1 MNESSKAVFLSYARE
16 DADAAKRIAEALRGF
31 GQRLPL
37 LCGQVE
43 QPAAALLAPARWL
56 AVLLAGLAYW
66 RGKPDNVGLT
76 TEIALMM
83 TVLLGGLS
91 VTNPVVAAG
100 VGVVVAIL
108 LASRAYLHDFVRSVM
123 TAQELRDGLLLAA
136 ATLVVLPILPN
147 ENFGPYEV
155 LNPYLMW
162 TIVIMVMLIGAGGH
176 VAVRLFGME
185 YGLAL
190 TGFASGFISSTAT
203 IRDMAQRAR
212 ADLTKM
218 NGAVAGAS
226 LSSVSTAMTMLA
238 ALALTNLPT
247 FKATAL
253 PLMAACLASAIYA
266 LPWVVVALRGH
277 VSEPSSDEQV
287 PQSAAPSR
295 AISLKGALSFSAA
308 LAAILVASTAIQQAF
323 GPGAMIVA
331 AALAGL
337 VNTQSAAI
345 TVALSVGAGQIEAHE
360 AVLPVLAAITT
371 NTLVRITT
379 ADGVEGQG
387 GAGGDQGVDEVVERL
402 QRRVTLAR
410 DAENVDAGEAIDI
423 DVAEDERKAIACD
436 HLQCIIAIVS
446 DGDRIALRAKEVGNR
461 GGDRSVV
468 VNHEDR
474 GLRHCYSF
482 GNVMVN
488 REPAPGWLSTE
499 IRPPCCSTISLTSAR
514 PIPVPSSLPFSS
526 RFAR

>member
-1 MNESSKAVFLSYARE
+1 MT
-16 DADAAKRIAEALRGF
+16 DAPLILFDLAEALGIGLLIGAERE
-31 GQRLPL
+31 QRVSQSEVKASAGIRTFAVSALLGAVAQMSGGVPL
-37 LCGQVE
+37 LAVTVIGI
-43 QPAAALLAPARWL
+43 
-56 AVLLAGLAYW
+56 VLLAGLAYW
-66 RGKPDNVGLT
+66 RGNPENVGLT

-123 TAQELRDGLLLAA
+123 TEQELRDGLLLAA

-147 ENFGPYEV
+147 ESFGPYEV

-162 TIVIMVMLIGAGGH
+162 TIVIIVMLIGAGGH
-176 VAVRLFGME
+176 VAVRLFGVE

-203 IRDMAQRAR
+203 IRDMAQRAH
-212 ADLTKM
+212 ADLTRM

-238 ALALTNLPT
+238 VLALTNSPT

-277 VSEPSSDEQV
+277 VSEPPSAEQV
-287 PQSAAPSR
+287 QQSAAPTR
-295 AISLKGALSFSAA
+295 AISLKGALAFSAA
-308 LAAILVASTAIQQAF
+308 LAAILVASTAMQQAF
-323 GPGAMIVA
+323 GPGAMIAA

-345 TVALSVGAGQIEAHE
+345 AVALSVGAGQIEAHE

-371 NTLVRITT
+371 NTGVRILLSFLSGGSGFAGRVVPGLLIGLT
-379 ADGVEGQG
+379 ALWATSILPMP
-387 GAGGDQGVDEVVERL
+387 GATSL
-402 QRRVTLAR
+402 
-410 DAENVDAGEAIDI
+410 
-423 DVAEDERKAIACD
+423 
-436 HLQCIIAIVS
+436 
-446 DGDRIALRAKEVGNR
+446 VG
-461 GGDRSVV
+461 
-468 VNHEDR
+468 
-474 GLRHCYSF
+474 
-482 GNVMVN
+482 
-488 REPAPGWLSTE
+488 A
-499 IRPPCCSTISLTSAR
+499 
-514 PIPVPSSLPFSS
+514 FSS
-526 RFAR
+526 GQTPSD

>member
-1 MNESSKAVFLSYARE
+1 MT
-16 DADAAKRIAEALRGF
+16 DAPLMLFDLAEALGIGLLIGAERE
-31 GQRLPL
+31 QRVSQSDVKASA
-37 LCGQVE
+37 GIRTFAVS
-43 QPAAALLAPARWL
+43 ALLGAVAQMSGGITLL
-56 AVLLAGLAYW
+56 AVTVIGIVLLAGLAYW
-66 RGKPDNVGLT
+66 RGKPENVGLT

-238 ALALTNLPT
+238 VLALTNLPT

-295 AISLKGALSFSAA
+295 AISLKSALSFSAA

-345 TVALSVGAGQIEAHE
+345 TVALSVGAGQIEAQE
-360 AVLPVLAAITT
+360 AVLPILAAITT
-371 NTLVRITT
+371 NTLVRIMLSFLS
-379 ADGVEGQG
+379 G
-387 GAGGDQGVDEVVERL
+387 GSGFAGRVVPGL
-402 QRRVTLAR
+402 LICLA
-410 DAENVDAGEAIDI
+410 AVWAAALLPIT
-423 DVAEDERKAIACD
+423 DVIW
-436 HLQCIIAIVS
+436 VS
-446 DGDRIALRAKEVGNR
+446 G
-461 GGDRSVV
+461 
-468 VNHEDR
+468 
-474 GLRHCYSF
+474 
-482 GNVMVN
+482 
-488 REPAPGWLSTE
+488 AP
-499 IRPPCCSTISLTSAR
+499 PSLHA
-514 PIPVPSSLPFSS
+514 PSN
-526 RFAR
+526 

>member
-1 MNESSKAVFLSYARE
+1 MTEAPLMLFDL
-16 DADAAKRIAEALRGF
+16 AEALGIGLLIGAERE
-31 GQRLPL
+31 QRVSQSDVKASA
-37 LCGQVE
+37 GIRTFAVS
-43 QPAAALLAPARWL
+43 ALLGAVAQMSGGVTLL
-56 AVLLAGLAYW
+56 AVTVIGIVLLAGLAYW
-66 RGKPDNVGLT
+66 RGKPENVGLT
-76 TEIALMM
+76 TEIALVM

-123 TAQELRDGLLLAA
+123 TEQELRDGLLLAA

-147 ENFGPYEV
+147 ESFGPYEV

-162 TIVIMVMLIGAGGH
+162 TIVIMVMVIGAAGH
-176 VAVRLFGME
+176 VAVRLYGVE

-212 ADLTKM
+212 ADLTRI

-238 ALALTNLPT
+238 VLALTNFPT

-253 PLMAACLASAIYA
+253 PLIAACLASAIYA
-266 LPWVVVALRGH
+266 LPWVLVTLRSH
-277 VSEPSSDEQV
+277 VS
-287 PQSAAPSR
+287 APRPEELLPDSPTPAR

-308 LAAILVASTAIQQAF
+308 LAAILMASTAIQQEF

-345 TVALSVGAGQIEAHE
+345 AVALSVGAGQIEAHE

-371 NTLVRITT
+371 NTLVRILLCILSGGSGFAGRVVPKLLICLT
-379 ADGVEGQG
+379 AAWAANLLPMTDAFWAGSAPPFGQ
-387 GAGGDQGVDEVVERL
+387 
-402 QRRVTLAR
+402 TP
-410 DAENVDAGEAIDI
+410 
-423 DVAEDERKAIACD
+423 
-436 HLQCIIAIVS
+436 S
-446 DGDRIALRAKEVGNR
+446 D
-461 GGDRSVV
+461 
-468 VNHEDR
+468 
-474 GLRHCYSF
+474 
-482 GNVMVN
+482 
-488 REPAPGWLSTE
+488 
-499 IRPPCCSTISLTSAR
+499 
-514 PIPVPSSLPFSS
+514 
-526 RFAR
+526 